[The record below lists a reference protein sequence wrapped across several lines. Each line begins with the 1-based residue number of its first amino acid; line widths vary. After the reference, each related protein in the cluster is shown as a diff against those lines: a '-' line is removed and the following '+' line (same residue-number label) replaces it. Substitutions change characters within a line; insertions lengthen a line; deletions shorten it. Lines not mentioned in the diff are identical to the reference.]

1 MKSLIQFANVCVL
14 LFTFAGCSNH
24 QNSSKEET
32 LFLIEHQPDFQETI
46 QYLSFESRAIG
57 FMHLLFVHES
67 MPPLKKK
74 DELIIHEVIYKTN
87 TGSFKMV
94 LLNDTRPV
102 KIIATKE
109 FK

>member
-1 MKSLIQFANVCVL
+1 MKKVKFVSVCVL

-57 FMHLLFVHES
+57 LMPLLFVHES
-67 MPPLKKK
+67 MPPLKNEA
-74 DELIIHEVIYKTN
+74 ELIIHEVIYKTN

-94 LLNDTRPV
+94 LLNDDRPV
-102 KIIATKE
+102 KIIVAKE

>member
-1 MKSLIQFANVCVL
+1 MKKLLEFASVCVL
-14 LFTFAGCSNH
+14 LFTFTGCSNH

-57 FMHLLFVHES
+57 FMPLLFVHES
-67 MPPLKKK
+67 MPPLKKEG
-74 DELIIHEVIYKTN
+74 DLIIHEVIYKTN

-94 LLNDTRPV
+94 LLNDARPV
-102 KIIATKE
+102 KIVVAKE